1 MDNNSNIE
9 IKSVTSMLDE
19 LRLPD
24 NYSKSI
30 GGIKLPI
37 KPSFGKLNQHRF
49 SRVHPDP
56 EFQFPVLL
64 VEDKDTKETYIATRL
79 MSSYL
84 GKSATPKILRLA
96 VDNAG
101 VPRIIAQPIAN
112 IDSQSNLWA
121 TSMNDAIKRAENT
134 WIRIESNMDSKQYTI
149 FEANGDLGDPT
160 WPEQTMGELIDEI
173 FANKIISSPDHPY
186 IKQLQGRV

>member
-30 GGIKLPI
+30 GGIKIPT
-37 KPSFGKLNQHRF
+37 KPSFGKLNQHRY
-49 SRVHPDP
+49 SRVHPNS
-56 EFQFPVLL
+56 EYQFPVLL
-64 VEDKDTKETYIATRL
+64 VEDKDVKETYIATRS

-112 IDSQSNLWA
+112 TDSQSNLWA
-121 TSMNDAIKRAENT
+121 ASMNDAIKRAENT

-149 FEANGDLGDPT
+149 YEANGDLGDPD
-160 WPEQTMGELIDEI
+160 WPEQTMAELIDEI
-173 FANKIISSPDHPY
+173 FENKIISSPDHPY